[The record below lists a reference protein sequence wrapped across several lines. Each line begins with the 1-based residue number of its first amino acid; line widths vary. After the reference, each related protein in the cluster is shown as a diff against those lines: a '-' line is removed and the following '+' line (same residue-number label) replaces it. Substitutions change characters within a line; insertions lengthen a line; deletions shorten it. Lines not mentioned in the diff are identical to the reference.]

1 MESHSSHPIGA
12 AVSSTI
18 SLLSA
23 SFAVFTLQ
31 NLQIYL
37 TMTASAIAIVSGMF
51 AIRHYYYATKRI
63 KK

>member
-37 TMTASAIAIVSGMF
+37 TMTASVIAIVSGMF

>member
-1 MESHSSHPIGA
+1 MENHSSHPIGA

-23 SFAVFTLQ
+23 LFAVFTLQ

-37 TMTASAIAIVSGMF
+37 TMTASLIAIVSGGF
-51 AIRHYYYATKRI
+51 AIRYYYFATKKI
-63 KK
+63 KR